1 MAKDQTNGQTLLLDT
16 NVWLDYFDQSRVGFA
31 SAVAL
36 IRLARQEGIDLLI
49 APTSCKDFYYQCALA
64 IKRDVRRAGR
74 EVTREVADAAEEY
87 AWGCLQSITEIATVA
102 SMGLVDVAMSRTI
115 HRVHRD
121 FEDDLIVA
129 VATRC
134 QVTYLVTGD
143 RRLAADSPVPT
154 LNVAQVLKLLSSSA
168 EQQTA
173 VPQEMLKHVG

>member
-1 MAKDQTNGQTLLLDT
+1 MAKDQTNGQALLLDT

-36 IRLARQEGIDLLI
+36 IRYAKQEGIDLLI
-49 APTSCKDFYYQCALA
+49 APTSCKDFYYQCVLA

-134 QVTYLVTGD
+134 QVTYLVTGN
-143 RRLAADSPVPT
+143 RRLAANSPVPT
-154 LNVAQVLKLLSSSA
+154 LNARQA
-168 EQQTA
+168 F
-173 VPQEMLKHVG
+173 EMLSG